1 MRVSI
6 LSYKMPK
13 ISGPKYGCFSKL
25 PHLPPLNNNS
35 SFTSTYYQSYC
46 LKHEK
51 RHFHQSSNNIFSSQK
66 LFAGRRSDYEPINQ
80 IKISTKLIAER
91 YKKNAQLKEDTLNQR
106 SWIGY
111 RDPGIKAIEDYGIN
125 NIYKKKL
132 PYSKSYLS
140 LPINYEKNYAILCNK
155 AFYGCPKKTTDITKN
170 KLQIESMRN
179 K

>member
-1 MRVSI
+1 
-6 LSYKMPK
+6 MPK

-25 PHLPPLNNNS
+25 PHLPPSNNNS

-51 RHFHQSSNNIFSSQK
+51 RHFHQSSNNIFTSQK

-125 NIYKKKL
+125 NIFKKKL
-132 PYSKSYLS
+132 SYSKSCLS
-140 LPINYEKNYAILCNK
+140 LPIDYEKNYGISHADADHLHIGICCKCCKIAKNQRPCPH
-155 AFYGCPKKTTDITKN
+155 AYGN
-170 KLQIESMRN
+170 WRQG
-179 K
+179 